1 MNSHSS
7 PALVDQGQLSD
18 KNVLWSSWR
27 AILHR
32 GGRALLRGG
41 HHFDRCSSYSIGIVQ
56 KYSLSEPQIFS
67 VDSTF
72 EGKEYLFVS
81 THCSFVYKGPFGDWH
96 EERLCNATDFLKD
109 GQLEYQEYQVDVEH
123 RRLLLEARGERE

>member
-1 MNSHSS
+1 MLAQLIMKSS
-7 PALVDQGQLSD
+7 PALVDQGLFSD

-41 HHFDRCSSYSIGIVQ
+41 HHFDNCSSYSIGIVP

-81 THCSFVYKGPFGDWH
+81 THCSLGLQGTFWG
-96 EERLCNATDFLKD
+96 L
-109 GQLEYQEYQVDVEH
+109 
-123 RRLLLEARGERE
+123 ARGEIVQRDRLLEGRPVRIPGVPGGCRV

>member
-1 MNSHSS
+1 MLAQLIMKSS
-7 PALVDQGQLSD
+7 PALVDQGLFSD

-41 HHFDRCSSYSIGIVQ
+41 HHFDNCSSYSIGIVP

-81 THCSFVYKGPFGDWH
+81 THSSFVYKGPFGDWH

-109 GQLEYQEYQVDVEH
+109 GQLEYQEYQVDVE
-123 RRLLLEARGERE
+123 